1 MVGPLHNLNFCD
13 VDGFP
18 LVRIDG
24 QIYCSAEY
32 ADGLIGGQTVTGIE
46 ERDQHIELVFDSGLR
61 FPLTCPCCDG
71 PLHRQFSLEDL
82 RQIFRGRTLEGFR
95 HGEFVG
101 RGTPPVS
108 QPMFALQFS
117 GPEDRKHRTLE
128 VGLGSVR
135 GLRTDIQPH

>member
-18 LVRIDG
+18 LVNIDG
-24 QIYCSAEY
+24 QINCSAEH

-46 ERDQHIELVFDSGLR
+46 ERDQHIELVFDSCLC
-61 FPLTCPCCDG
+61 FPLTCSCCDG

-82 RQIFRGRTLEGFR
+82 RRIFCSPALEGFC

-101 RGTPPVS
+101 RGHAAGAPP
-108 QPMFALQFS
+108 
-117 GPEDRKHRTLE
+117 D
-128 VGLGSVR
+128 VR
-135 GLRTDIQPH
+135 APVLPL